1 MLKTFIVNNT
11 DVLAIIF
18 FVAISILV
26 PVLLGFSE
34 MA

>member
-1 MLKTFIVNNT
+1 MLKDFFVNNT

-18 FVAISILV
+18 FVAFSILV
-26 PVLLGFSE
+26 PMLLGFAE